1 VDKKF
6 RNWRLWTGFG
16 ISLAALVVYVLVFE
30 DTRDVFWASL
40 ALFLVAGVLLF
51 TGMRRAFGQ
60 PELYRGK
67 VAGSIL
73 TAVSVVLLAIFGA
86 GSYVVSKHF
95 PAAHNAPRVGQA
107 APSFNLLDSSGKP
120 VSLAQVLATPMTGYS
135 GGPPKGVLVVFYR
148 SYW

>member
-16 ISLAALVVYVLVFE
+16 ISLAAVAVYVLVFE

-60 PELYRGK
+60 PQLYRGK

-86 GSYVVSKHF
+86 GSYVISKHF

-107 APSFNLLDSSGKP
+107 APAFNLLDTSGKP
-120 VSLAQVLATPMTGYS
+120 VSLTQVLSTPMTGSS